1 MMIIIMLLILLNYI
15 IICNCLNLNQP
26 SDKGGVSLRINKA
39 IDLSNEK
46 VVNNIEINQGEKL
59 VLCRCWKSEKFPYC
73 NGAHVK
79 HNKETNDNVGP
90 CIISTK
96 TLITDVKD

>member
-1 MMIIIMLLILLNYI
+1 MLLILLNVI
-15 IICNCLNLNQP
+15 FCNCLNLNP
-26 SDKGGVSLRINKA
+26 DIGGVSLRINKA

-79 HNKETNDNVGP
+79 HNKETGDNVGP